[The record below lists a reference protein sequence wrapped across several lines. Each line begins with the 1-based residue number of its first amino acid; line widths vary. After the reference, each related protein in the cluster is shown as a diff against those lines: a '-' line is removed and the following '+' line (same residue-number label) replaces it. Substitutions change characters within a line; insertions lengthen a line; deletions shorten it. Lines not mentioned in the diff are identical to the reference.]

1 VTIGAS
7 VSAPGSI
14 DVLFER
20 ALDARAG
27 LLDRLREEGT
37 DCLRLFHGATEGLP
51 GIAVDRYGPVLLAQA
66 WGRSLT
72 DEERT
77 AITALAH
84 QRIDRSLVPAFVRRD
99 ERETLA
105 EIDPRLAAPIGHE
118 LGLAYDVRPYHRG
131 KDPLLF
137 LDLRVARRW
146 VRAHARGLS
155 VLNLFAYTCGV
166 GVAAGA
172 GGAREV
178 WNVDF
183 ARSALEIGR
192 ANAERNAIPDTVFRT
207 IEENAIPALRQLAG
221 MPVKG
226 RGAARPYKRLPR
238 RTFDLVV
245 LDPPRW
251 AKTPFGAID
260 VVRDY
265 PSLIKP
271 SIACVAP
278 GGRLLLTNHVPGV
291 AMEELEQVVRRSA
304 DKSSRDLVSLEA
316 LVPDDDFPSPDGRHP
331 LKILIASL
339 A

>member
-1 VTIGAS
+1 MTIDAPSATPAS
-7 VSAPGSI
+7 VEA
-14 DVLFER
+14 LFAR
-20 ALDARAG
+20 ALDARAT
-27 LLDRLREEGT
+27 LLPSLRAEGT
-37 DCLRLFHGATEGLP
+37 DCVRLFHGATEGVP
-51 GIAVDRYGPVLLAQA
+51 GVAVDRYGPVLLTQV

-72 DEERT
+72 DDER
-77 AITALAH
+77 ASITEVAH
-84 QRIDRSLVPAFVRRD
+84 ARVDPSLVPAFVRRG
-99 ERETLA
+99 ERETIEGL
-105 EIDPRLAAPIGHE
+105 DPRLVAPIGQE
-118 LGLAYDVRPYHRG
+118 LGLSYDVRPYHRG

-146 VRAHARGLS
+146 VRANARGLS

-166 GVAAGA
+166 GVVAGA
-172 GGAREV
+172 SGAREV

-183 ARSALEIGR
+183 ARSALEVGR
-192 ANAERNAIPDTVFRT
+192 ANAARNGIADTVFRT
-207 IEENAIPALRQLAG
+207 IEENVIPALRQLAG

-226 RGAARPYKRLPR
+226 RGAARPYARLDR

-271 SIACVAP
+271 AIACVAP
-278 GGRLLLTNHVPGV
+278 RGRLLLTNHVPSV
-291 AMEELEQVVRRSA
+291 SMSDFEQVLRRTAEKSA
-304 DKSSRDLVSLEA
+304 RDLTALEA
-316 LVPDDDFPSPDGRHP
+316 LVPDADFPTPDGRHP